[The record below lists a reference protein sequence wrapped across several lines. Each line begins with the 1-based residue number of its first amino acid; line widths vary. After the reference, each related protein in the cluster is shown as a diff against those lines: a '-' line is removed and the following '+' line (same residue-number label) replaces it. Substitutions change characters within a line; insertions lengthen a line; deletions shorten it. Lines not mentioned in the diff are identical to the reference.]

1 MVHFFNAYGF
11 DLGYNHG
18 PPYPMGITT
27 TAAIFG
33 VLDVLLRCLHG
44 DDGFTVLLGF

>member
-11 DLGYNHG
+11 DLGYNQG

-33 VLDVLLRCLHG
+33 VLDVLLRLSLWRRW
-44 DDGFTVLLGF
+44 FSLFL